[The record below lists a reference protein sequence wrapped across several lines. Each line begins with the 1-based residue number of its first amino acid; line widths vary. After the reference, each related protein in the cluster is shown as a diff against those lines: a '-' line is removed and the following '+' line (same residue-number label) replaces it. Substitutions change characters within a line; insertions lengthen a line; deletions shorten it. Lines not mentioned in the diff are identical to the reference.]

1 LPTGEADLP
10 ELGKVLRE
18 LRRLQA
24 RRTGERQLSYRE
36 LAERTGWSHGIL
48 GEYFAGRVLP
58 PTDRFDLLVQLLGA
72 TPAEQGALATLR
84 DQVEEQR
91 RRRDD
96 QRPRE
101 LPAPGSGI
109 IGRDAE
115 LSALD
120 GMLASGNPVVIS
132 GMAGVGKTT
141 LALHWAHRIAA
152 RFPDGQLHLNLRGFH
167 PEGALSAGEAL
178 NALLC
183 SLRVPAPQIPDG
195 IEAQA
200 GLYRTLLQDRRVL
213 VLLDNAADAEQVRPL
228 LPPAGCLAVVTS
240 RGQLAGLVVSEG
252 ARPLSVDLLGADDAR
267 RLLAERLG
275 AERVGRE
282 AAAVERIVSACG
294 RLPLALA
301 VVAARGA
308 LNPAFSLGDIADEL
322 NGSGA
327 NTATGTL
334 AAVRTAFS
342 WSYRL
347 LRPDAQRLFRLIGRY
362 PGPDLTAPI
371 AAALGDLDGT
381 RARAVL
387 AELAQARLTIE
398 HRPERFACHD
408 LLRAY
413 AAELSAAADPA
424 ADCRAAVDRLLAH
437 LVHAAG
443 ATTLVLDPL
452 RKPIGIPAGEPP
464 ATVTRPRDE
473 AAAMAWFRAEH
484 LNLMAVLDLAVRTGL
499 NRRAWQLAWGIVVA
513 LERDGS
519 WQDWITAQTIAL
531 RAAERLA
538 DQDARAFSHR
548 SLSVGY
554 VRLGRAVESRAHAQT
569 AYELYLRLHDPA
581 GAAVCQ
587 HVMGYTREIEGRWA
601 EAIAHA
607 ERALALFRQ
616 AHDPVGQ
623 TRALNS
629 AGLYRAELGDHDA
642 ALDDCGQA
650 LELQLAM
657 GDLAGAA
664 ATLDSLGTIQHR
676 LGDQPAAIAYFRES
690 LTLFAQRGD
699 RIGQAET
706 LGRLGATQLTAGD
719 TAAAREAWGQALA
732 LLEEIGHPGAAEA
745 RARLATLEPRQ

>member
-1 LPTGEADLP
+1 MPTEEASLS

-18 LRRLQA
+18 LRRQQA
-24 RRTGERQLSYRE
+24 RRSGERQLTYRE

-58 PTDRFDLLVQLLGA
+58 PTDRFDLLVRLLGA
-72 TPAEQGALATLR
+72 TPAEQGTLATLR
-84 DQVEEQR
+84 DHVEEQR
-91 RRRDD
+91 RRGD

-101 LPAPGSGI
+101 LPAAGSGI

-115 LSALD
+115 LSELD
-120 GMLASGNPVVIS
+120 AMLADGTPVVIS

-167 PEGALSAGEAL
+167 PEGAMSAGEAL
-178 NALLC
+178 NTLLC
-183 SLRVPAPQIPDG
+183 SLRVAAPRIPQDL
-195 IEAQA
+195 EARA
-200 GLYRTLLQDRRVL
+200 GLYRTVLQDRRVL
-213 VLLDNAADAEQVRPL
+213 VMLDNAADAEQVRPL

-252 ARPLSVDLLGADDAR
+252 ARPLSVDLLGVDDAR

-275 AERVGRE
+275 AERVERE
-282 AAAVERIVSACG
+282 AAAVVRIVAACG

-301 VVAARGA
+301 VVAARGV

-322 NGSGA
+322 DGFGA
-327 NTATGTL
+327 TTATETL

-347 LRPDAQRLFRLIGRY
+347 LRADARRLFRLIGLH

-371 AAALGDLDGT
+371 AAALGGLDV
-381 RARAVL
+381 ARAAAIM
-387 AELAQARLTIE
+387 AELAQARLAVE
-398 HRPERFACHD
+398 HRPGRFACHD

-413 AAELSAAADPA
+413 AAELSERTDPA
-424 ADCRAAVDRLLAH
+424 ADRRGAVDRFLTH
-437 LVHAAG
+437 LVHTAG

-464 ATVTRPRDE
+464 ATVTRPSDE

-484 LNLMAVLDLAVRTGL
+484 RALLAALDLAVRAGL
-499 NRRAWQLAWGIVVA
+499 DRQAWQLAWGIVVA

-519 WQDWITAQTIAL
+519 WQDWIGAQSTAL

-538 DQDARAFSHR
+538 DPGAQAFSHR

-554 VRLGRAVESRAHAQT
+554 VRLGRTAESRAHAQA
-569 AYELYLRLHDPA
+569 AYELFLQVNDPA

-587 HVMGYTREIEGRWA
+587 HAMAFTRESEGRWA

-607 ERALALFRQ
+607 EQALALFRQ
-616 AHDPVGQ
+616 VQDPVGQ
-623 TRALNS
+623 ARVLNS

-642 ALDDCGQA
+642 ALDSCGQA

-657 GDLAGAA
+657 GDLSGAA
-664 ATLDSLGTIQHR
+664 ATLDSLGTIRHQ
-676 LGDQPAAIAYFRES
+676 LGDHSTAIAHFREA
-690 LTLFAQRGD
+690 LTLFAQQGD
-699 RIGQAET
+699 RISQADT
-706 LGRLGATQLTAGD
+706 LGRLGETQLAAGD
-719 TAAAREAWGQALA
+719 IAAVREAWRQALA
-732 LLEEIGHPGAAEA
+732 LLEEIGHPGEA
-745 RARLATLEPRQ
+745 GARYRLAALGPHL